1 MPPSFKT
8 EKPSGARSRDRSG
21 SSHET
26 LWRADEALGPS
37 NRSFGLT
44 LAGVLAAL
52 GAISLWRGGLQRGT
66 WELGLAVA
74 LLAVAGFVPGV
85 LAPLN
90 RAWTW
95 IGRRLNRVVSPLL
108 IIVLFYGVVTP
119 AGLAMRAL
127 GKDPLRRR
135 FDRQSSSYWIDC
147 REGSKTSDMRRQ
159 F

>member
-1 MPPSFKT
+1 MTTRGHRP
-8 EKPSGARSRDRSG
+8 G

-26 LWRADEALGPS
+26 LWRPDEAPVSS

-44 LAGVLAAL
+44 FAAAFAVL
-52 GAISLWRGGLQRGT
+52 GAISLWRGLERGA
-66 WELGLAVA
+66 WELGLAVGF
-74 LLAVAGFVPGV
+74 LTVAGFAPDM

-90 RAWTW
+90 RAWVW

-119 AGLAMRAL
+119 VGLAMRAV
-127 GKDPLRRR
+127 GKDPLRLRR
-135 FDRQSSSYWIDC
+135 DPPSSSYWIDCC

>member
-1 MPPSFKT
+1 MAPSIKT
-8 EKPSGARSRDRSG
+8 EKPRRDSANRHRSG

-26 LWRADEALGPS
+26 LWRPDEAPDPS
-37 NRSFGLT
+37 NRAFGLT
-44 LAGVLAAL
+44 LAGIFAAL
-52 GAISLWRGGLQRGT
+52 GVISLWRGLERGI

-74 LLAVAGFVPGV
+74 LLAAATFAPGK
-85 LAPLN
+85 LGSFN
-90 RAWTW
+90 RAWAW

-119 AGLAMRAL
+119 AGLAMRAV
-127 GKDPLRRR
+127 GKDSLRLRR
-135 FDRQSSSYWIDC
+135 DSQSSSYWIDC

>member
-1 MPPSFKT
+1 MKT
-8 EKPSGARSRDRSG
+8 SDRRSG

-26 LWRADEALGPS
+26 LWRPDEAPVSS

-44 LAGVLAAL
+44 FAGAFAAL
-52 GAISLWRGGLQRGT
+52 GAISLWRGGLERGA
-66 WELGLAVA
+66 WELGLAVG
-74 LLAVAGFVPGV
+74 LLVVAAFAPGM

-90 RAWTW
+90 RAWAW
-95 IGRRLNRVVSPLL
+95 IGRGLSHVLNPLL

-119 AGLAMRAL
+119 VGLAMRAV

-135 FDRQSSSYWIDC
+135 RDPQSSSYWIDC

>member
-1 MPPSFKT
+1 MPPSIKT
-8 EKPSGARSRDRSG
+8 EKPASGATSGDRSG

-26 LWRADEALGPS
+26 LWRPDEVLGPS

-44 LAGVLAAL
+44 LAGVFAAL
-52 GAISLWRGGLQRGT
+52 GAISLWRGLERGA

-74 LLAVAGFVPGV
+74 LLAVAGFAPGM

-90 RAWTW
+90 RVWTW
-95 IGRRLNRVVSPLL
+95 IGRGLNRVVSPLL
-108 IIVLFYGVVTP
+108 VIVLFYGVVTP
-119 AGLAMRAL
+119 TGLAMRAV
-127 GKDPLRRR
+127 GKDPLRLRR
-135 FDRQSSSYWIDC
+135 DPQSSSYWIDC

>member
-1 MPPSFKT
+1 MKT
-8 EKPSGARSRDRSG
+8 SDRGSG

-26 LWRADEALGPS
+26 LWRPDEGPVSS

-44 LAGVLAAL
+44 FAGAFAVL
-52 GAISLWRGGLQRGT
+52 GAISLWRGGLERGA
-66 WELGLAVA
+66 WELGLAVG
-74 LLAVAGFVPGV
+74 LLAVAAFLPGM

-90 RAWTW
+90 RAWAL
-95 IGRRLNRVVSPLL
+95 IGRWLNHVVNPLL

-119 AGLAMRAL
+119 VGLAMRAV
-127 GKDPLRRR
+127 GKDPLRLRR
-135 FDRQSSSYWIDC
+135 DPQSSSYWIDC

>member
-1 MPPSFKT
+1 MPPSIKT
-8 EKPSGARSRDRSG
+8 EKPASGATSGDRSG

-26 LWRADEALGPS
+26 LWRSDEVRGPS

-44 LAGVLAAL
+44 LAGVFAAL
-52 GAISLWRGGLQRGT
+52 GAISLWRGLQRGT
-66 WELGLAVA
+66 WELGVAVA
-74 LLAVAGFVPGV
+74 LLAVAGFAPGM

-90 RAWTW
+90 RAWMW
-95 IGRRLNRVVSPLL
+95 IGRGLNRVVSPLL

-119 AGLAMRAL
+119 AGLAMRAA
-127 GKDPLRRR
+127 GKDPLRLRR
-135 FDRQSSSYWIDC
+135 DPRSSSYWIDC